1 MKESTAFMM
10 RGELDVFTS
19 PSEPLSAHGPLN
31 CTSKY
36 SLAAAS
42 TALVRVRVRV
52 RVRARVK
59 VRL

>member
-42 TALVRVRVRV
+42 TALFRVRVR
-52 RVRARVK
+52 
-59 VRL
+59 